1 MNMLRSHYS
10 NEIGEKDYGKK
21 ISIAGWVEDIRN
33 LGGIAFV
40 ILRDRYG
47 RMQIT
52 AIKKQNPDLFKELV
66 SLSRE
71 SVIAAYGTC
80 QENEKVMNG
89 WELLI
94 EKMKV
99 LAKADTPLPMGVI
112 DKVNVDFDTRL
123 DNRIIDLRRDE
134 VKAIFMIRHS
144 FIGFASEFL
153 RKHGFV
159 EVHTPK
165 ISAASSEGGT
175 EVFRIDYFGRPA
187 YLVQSPQLYKQMLM
201 ASGLDR
207 VYEIAWYFRAEEHDT
222 TRHLNESTAIDIE
235 MAFIESE
242 EEVMKV
248 AEQMTDYAIQKI
260 VDENSKE
267 LDILKVEIDLPSL
280 PYPRITYDEVV
291 EILQRETDFKW
302 GDDLGTD
309 EENLLAKHIDYEL
322 YFITKFP
329 LEIKPFYAMFDGKY
343 ARAFD
348 LEFKGME
355 IASGAQ
361 RIHDYDLLIKRMDEL
376 GMNKEN
382 FEDYLKA
389 FRYGMPPHGGFG
401 YGIERFLMRLLNLKN
416 IRECILFPRDRKRL
430 KP

>member
-1 MNMLRSHYS
+1 MNMLRTHYS
-10 NEIGEKDYGKK
+10 SEVSKKDYGKK
-21 ISIAGWVEDIRN
+21 IAIAGWIEDIRN
-33 LGGIAFV
+33 LGGIAFI

-47 RMQIT
+47 RMQVT
-52 AIKKQNPDLFKELV
+52 AIKKQDPELFKELV

-71 SVIAAYGTC
+71 SVIVARGIC
-80 QENEKVMNG
+80 QENEKVRNG

-94 EKMKV
+94 EEMEV
-99 LAKADTPLPMGVI
+99 LSNADTPLPMGVV

-134 VKAIFMIRHS
+134 TKAIFMIRHA
-144 FIGFASEFL
+144 FIGFASEYL
-153 RKHGFV
+153 RKKDFI

-165 ISAASSEGGT
+165 ITAASSEGGT
-175 EVFRIDYFGRPA
+175 EVFKIDYFGKPA

-222 TRHLNESTAIDIE
+222 SRHLNESTAIDIE

-242 EEVMKV
+242 EEVMRI
-248 AEQMTDYAIQKI
+248 AEEMTEYAIQKI
-260 VDENSKE
+260 MDECSKE
-267 LDILKVEIDLPSL
+267 LEILHAKIDAPSV

-291 EILQRETDFKW
+291 ELLKKEIDFKW

-309 EENLLAKHIDYEL
+309 EENLLAEKLDYEL

-329 LEIKPFYAMFDGKY
+329 LEAKPFYAMFDGKY

-361 RIHDYDLLIKRMDEL
+361 RIHDYELLIKRMDEL

-401 YGIERFLMRLLNLKN
+401 YGIERFLMRLLDLKN

-430 KP
+430 RP

>member
-1 MNMLRSHYS
+1 M
-10 NEIGEKDYGKK
+10 
-21 ISIAGWVEDIRN
+21 
-33 LGGIAFV
+33 
-40 ILRDRYG
+40 
-47 RMQIT
+47 
-52 AIKKQNPDLFKELV
+52 
-66 SLSRE
+66 
-71 SVIAAYGTC
+71 
-80 QENEKVMNG
+80 
-89 WELLI
+89 
-94 EKMKV
+94 
-99 LAKADTPLPMGVI
+99 
-112 DKVNVDFDTRL
+112 
-123 DNRIIDLRRDE
+123 
-134 VKAIFMIRHS
+134 
-144 FIGFASEFL
+144 
-153 RKHGFV
+153 
-159 EVHTPK
+159 
-165 ISAASSEGGT
+165 
-175 EVFRIDYFGRPA
+175 
-187 YLVQSPQLYKQMLM
+187 
-201 ASGLDR
+201 
-207 VYEIAWYFRAEEHDT
+207 
-222 TRHLNESTAIDIE
+222 
-235 MAFIESE
+235 
-242 EEVMKV
+242 
-248 AEQMTDYAIQKI
+248 
-260 VDENSKE
+260 
-267 LDILKVEIDLPSL
+267 